1 MGVLVFV
8 RKMRIVKRITAL
20 NMAMAIMIGSLT
32 GCGSFDTE
40 DMAGASEEIEDIT
53 ESVASGT
60 DCEVAL
66 APETP
71 DETTL
76 SPETY
81 EDYMKL
87 AAESY
92 DRQEWETALAFYQ
105 GAKELEEDREEVY
118 RGISDVYL
126 QMDDVAQAFATLDEG
141 IEKCGLDSFGQST
154 LHQRKTYVLA
164 GTVAV
169 RRKFIENSYDDD
181 GNILSDCVSEYDEN
195 GNEIKSVY
203 CRAGGEIG
211 NVVEYQYDGEGNQ
224 IEYEYKSYD
233 SDGNISIFSH
243 ETWAYDINRNEIEYA
258 EYDENGN
265 MEQRR
270 EYGYDADGNRIRET
284 DYDKNDE
291 PVKRTET
298 EYDASGNEIQYMV
311 YDQYGNCSLKII
323 KEYDGRGNQIKQVVY
338 DNSTTIR
345 YWYER
350 EYDENDNEVRYVRY
364 SDDEVIDSWYEKEY
378 DENGNEVKF
387 IRYDDGVTIG
397 CWIEKEYDANE
408 NLIKHVAYDDEGGI
422 IYMWEYE
429 YDESGREICER
440 SYNENGVIGHTVEF
454 EYSDDEAGNL
464 IKAIYTNYDWE
475 TGQKGGQTIE
485 EYIYDDRENMT
496 EYTCTGYDE
505 KGETDSRRWQREY
518 DADGRKTAF
527 YSYDDGKKASYQSKT
542 VYDES
547 GLMIKYTGCDQNG
560 AVLVDK
566 ETEYDTSGK
575 VIKEIYY
582 DADGN
587 PVQYY
592 ENEYDNFGSV
602 IRQAMYKDSILKS
615 EKQINYTYHYIGNI
629 DAEVTEYMDD
639 DVTPEEYNLKQREI
653 FNRFLSG
660 QEEIRYCSAFNSI
673 GEGKIVRDTITDL
686 IDFVY
691 YEEDRE
697 ALEYTFL
704 DMTGDGIEELVINC
718 SSDNLY
724 IIQSD
729 HGILKVIGRTVG
741 GNYGTYL
748 VKYDGRTGVCCDF
761 GGHVG
766 ANEEIYY
773 FYDGKGKQEISL
785 SDYQDFQEDGTE
797 SRSYSIRD
805 NDSFESRDIST
816 GEYDDVS
823 STIII
828 ITVDWYPLEEPLR

>member
-1 MGVLVFV
+1 ML
-8 RKMRIVKRITAL
+8 KMRIVKRITAL
-20 NMAMAIMIGSLT
+20 MAMAILISSLT

-40 DMAGASEEIEDIT
+40 DMAGASEKIEDIT

-71 DETTL
+71 EETTP

-92 DRQEWETALAFYQ
+92 DRQEWETTLAFYQ
-105 GAKELEEDREEVY
+105 GAKELEKSREEVY

-126 QMDDVAQAFATLDEG
+126 QMDDVAQALATLDEG
-141 IEKCGLDSFGQST
+141 IEKYGLDSFGQST

-203 CRAGGEIG
+203 CRAGGGIG

-224 IEYEYKSYD
+224 IEYEYKSYN

-243 ETWAYDINRNEIEYA
+243 ETRAYDTNGNEIEYA

-298 EYDASGNEIQYMV
+298 EYDAFGNEIQYMI

-350 EYDENDNEVRYVRY
+350 EYDENDNEV
-364 SDDEVIDSWYEKEY
+364 
-378 DENGNEVKF
+378 KF

-397 CWIEKEYDANE
+397 CWIE
-408 NLIKHVAYDDEGGI
+408 
-422 IYMWEYE
+422 
-429 YDESGREICER
+429 
-440 SYNENGVIGHTVEF
+440 
-454 EYSDDEAGNL
+454 
-464 IKAIYTNYDWE
+464 
-475 TGQKGGQTIE
+475 
-485 EYIYDDRENMT
+485 
-496 EYTCTGYDE
+496 
-505 KGETDSRRWQREY
+505 
-518 DADGRKTAF
+518 
-527 YSYDDGKKASYQSKT
+527 
-542 VYDES
+542 
-547 GLMIKYTGCDQNG
+547 
-560 AVLVDK
+560 
-566 ETEYDTSGK
+566 
-575 VIKEIYY
+575 
-582 DADGN
+582 
-587 PVQYY
+587 
-592 ENEYDNFGSV
+592 NEYDDFGSV
-602 IRQAMYKDSILKS
+602 IRQAMYKDCILKS
-615 EKQINYTYHYIGNI
+615 EKQINYTYRYIGNI

-639 DVTPEEYNLKQREI
+639 DVTLEEYNLKQREI
-653 FNRFLSG
+653 FDRFLSG

-686 IDFVY
+686 IDFAY

-718 SSDNLY
+718 CGDNLY

-741 GNYGTYL
+741 GNFGTYL
-748 VKYDGRTGVCCDF
+748 VKYDGRTGVCCNF

-823 STIII
+823 GMIII
-828 ITVDWYPLEEPLR
+828 ITADWYPLEEPAR